1 MDRLEAMSIV
11 LAVAEAGSLSAAARR
26 LNTPPA
32 TASRKI
38 TELEEHLRAK
48 LFDRSARKLTL
59 TDSGLSYV
67 AALKPILADL
77 SEADRAATGEY
88 TKPTGE
94 LIVTASVSLGRL
106 YLIPILAEFL
116 RAYPDIDIRLVLA
129 DRILSLPEDHVDVA
143 LRVGTLPDSRLI
155 ALRLGTIRRVV
166 CASPAYLEARGMPRT
181 PDDLAA
187 HDCIIFDPGFSDEG
201 LLGPHVWKFV
211 RDGAE
216 VAITVQPR
224 LVVSNLEAACDAA
237 RAGIGLTQ
245 AFSYHL
251 ETAVGAGT
259 LTTVLDE
266 FQPPTRPVSF
276 VYTAGRFMPIK
287 LRAFLDFAAPRLK
300 TRLA

>member
-48 LFDRSARKLTL
+48 LFDRSTRKLTL

-67 AALKPILADL
+67 AALKRIIADL
-77 SEADRAATGEY
+77 SEADRAAAGEY

-94 LIVTASVSLGRL
+94 LIVTASVGLGRL
-106 YLIPILAEFL
+106 HLIPILAEFL

-155 ALRLGTIRRVV
+155 ALRLGTIRTVV
-166 CASPAYLEARGMPRT
+166 CASPAHLEARGTPRT

-187 HDCIIFDPGFSDEG
+187 HDCIISEGFPE
-201 LLGPHVWKFV
+201 PHVWKFV

-237 RAGIGLTQ
+237 RAGIGLTR
-245 AFSYHL
+245 ALSSHVG
-251 ETAVGAGT
+251 AVVGAGT

-266 FQPPTRPVSF
+266 FEPPARPVSF
-276 VYTAGRFMPIK
+276 VYAAGRFLPIK
-287 LRAFLDFAAPRLK
+287 LRAFLDFATPRLRA
-300 TRLA
+300 RLA